1 LSLIDREAR
10 TRRKAKVVT
19 DKQVVLVTG
28 VSSGI
33 GREIA
38 ALLADRGFRVFGTVR
53 QKGTA
58 GLSGPIQLDVR
69 DDESV
74 RSAARAVV
82 TQAGRIDALVNNAGY
97 SLVGS
102 LEETTIE
109 EAKQLFETNF
119 FGVMRM
125 SQAVLPYMREQGHGR
140 IVNIGSIAGFLP
152 TPYWGIYGASKHAI
166 EGYSES
172 LDHEVRQFG
181 IRVSVVEPGFMRTN
195 LGHNNQLANRSLP
208 AYTTERESVLNAMNE
223 GLAKGESPSTVA
235 SVVLQALTS
244 RSPKLRYPAGRQAKL
259 LSVLKRFAPSGMMDS
274 GVRKQFGL
282 AGQKSGGKHAG

>member
-1 LSLIDREAR
+1 MSEKKI
-10 TRRKAKVVT
+10 
-19 DKQVVLVTG
+19 VLVTG

-38 ALLADRGFRVFGTVR
+38 TLLSDRGFQVFGTVR
-53 QKGTA
+53 QKSNA
-58 GLSGPIQLDVR
+58 GPSGSGPIQLDVR
-69 DDESV
+69 DDES
-74 RSAARAVV
+74 ARAAVREV
-82 TQAGRIDALVNNAGY
+82 LVRAGRIDGLVNNAGY
-97 SLVGS
+97 SLAGA
-102 LEETTIE
+102 LEEVTID

-125 SQAVLPYMREQGHGR
+125 SQAVLPFMREQGYGR

-195 LGHNNQLANRSLP
+195 LSHNSQTANRSLP
-208 AYTTERESVLNAMNE
+208 AYSPERDSMLNALNQSV
-223 GLAKGESPSTVA
+223 AKGEEPSAVA
-235 SVVLQALTS
+235 AVVLEALTS

-259 LSVLKRFAPSGMMDS
+259 MSVLKRLAPSRMLDS

-282 AGQKSGGKHAG
+282 TGRKPARNEQEKVR